1 MTGRTTRAA
10 VLNVAPG
17 TLEFEELHIDEPQPD
32 EVLVRLAHAGLCH
45 SDLHEIDGTF
55 ESTPPIVLGH
65 EGSGVV
71 EAIGANVR
79 GMSVGD
85 HVVSCLSAFCG
96 HCRYC
101 TNGQLTLCENRG
113 ALSHD
118 RQRPRLVNAAG
129 ATVRPTAGVG
139 AFAEHMV
146 VHQNALV
153 AITEEMPL
161 AQASILGC
169 AITTGLGAVFRTA
182 RVEPGSSVAV
192 IGTGGVGMAAI
203 QGALL
208 AGAATIIAVDVV
220 DEKLEKALAFGAT
233 HTVNGRSVDPIQ
245 AVHEITKGGA
255 DYAFEAVGNAKT
267 VEQAFAMLGP
277 GGTATVVGMVP
288 ASTPI
293 AISGPELF
301 LQEKRLQGSFM
312 GSNQF
317 KVDIP
322 RYVDLYLQGRLRLD
336 EMVSDRLPFDQI
348 NEGFALLGAGRATR
362 VVVDMEV
369 G

>member
-1 MTGRTTRAA
+1 MTTTRAA
-10 VLNVAPG
+10 VLNTAPG
-17 TLEFEELHIDEPQPD
+17 SLELEQLTVDVPTAD
-32 EVLVRLAHAGLCH
+32 EVLVRVLHAGLCH
-45 SDLHEIDGTF
+45 SDLHEMDGTF

-65 EGSGVV
+65 EGAGVV
-71 EAIGANVR
+71 EAIGASVR
-79 GMSVGD
+79 GICVGD

-101 TNGQLTLCENRG
+101 TNGQQTLCENRG

-118 RQRPRLVNAAG
+118 RPGARLTNAAG
-129 ATVRPTAGVG
+129 VAVRPTAGIG
-139 AFAEHMV
+139 AFAEHML

-153 AITEEMPL
+153 AIPKDMPL

-182 RVEPGSSVAV
+182 RVEPGSSVVV

-203 QGALL
+203 QGARL
-208 AGAATIIAVDVV
+208 AGAATVIAVDVV
-220 DEKLEKALAFGAT
+220 DEKLERARTFGAS
-233 HTVNGRSVDPIQ
+233 HTVNGRSVDPVA
-245 AVHEITKGGA
+245 AVAEITRGGV
-255 DYAFEAVGNAKT
+255 DYSFEAVGNART
-267 VEQAFAMLGP
+267 VEQAFRMLGP

-288 ASTPI
+288 ESTPI

-322 RYVDLYLQGRLRLD
+322 RYVDLYLQGRLLLD
-336 EMVSDRLPFDQI
+336 EMVTDRLPFNQI
-348 NEGFALLGAGRATR
+348 NEGFALLAAGRATR
-362 VVVDMEV
+362 VVVDME
-369 G
+369 GS

>member
-1 MTGRTTRAA
+1 MATTRAA
-10 VLNVAPG
+10 VLNAAPG
-17 TLEFEELHIDEPQPD
+17 SLELEQLVIDEPTRD
-32 EVLVRLAHAGLCH
+32 EVLVRVVHAGLCH

-65 EGSGVV
+65 EGAGVV
-71 EAIGANVR
+71 EAVGANVR
-79 GMSVGD
+79 GISVGD

-101 TNGQLTLCENRG
+101 TNGQQTLCENRG
-113 ALSHD
+113 AMSHD
-118 RQRPRLVNAAG
+118 RPGPRLTNAAG
-129 ATVRPTAGVG
+129 VAVRPTAGIG

-146 VHQNALV
+146 VHQNAV
-153 AITEEMPL
+153 VSIPKDMPL
-161 AQASILGC
+161 APASILGC

-182 RVEPGSSVAV
+182 RIEPGSSVVV

-203 QGALL
+203 QGARL
-208 AGAATIIAVDVV
+208 AGASTIIAVDVV
-220 DEKLEKALAFGAT
+220 DAKLEKALVFGAS
-233 HTVNGRSVDPIQ
+233 HTVNGRSVD
-245 AVHEITKGGA
+245 AVEAVREITRGGV
-255 DYAFEAVGNAKT
+255 DYSFEAVGNART

-288 ASTPI
+288 ESTPI
-293 AISGPELF
+293 AISGPDLF

-322 RYVDLYLQGRLRLD
+322 RYVDLYLQGRLLLD
-336 EMVSDRLPFDQI
+336 EMVSDRLPFSQI
-348 NEGFALLGAGRATR
+348 NDGFALLGAGLATR
-362 VVVDMEV
+362 VVVDMD
-369 G
+369 GA

>member
-1 MTGRTTRAA
+1 MTTTRAA
-10 VLNVAPG
+10 VLNAAPG
-17 TLEFEELHIDEPQPD
+17 SLEFEELTIDVPTGD
-32 EVLVRLAHAGLCH
+32 EVLVRVLHAGLCH

-65 EGSGVV
+65 EGAGVV
-71 EAIGANVR
+71 EAVGANVR
-79 GMSVGD
+79 GISVGD

-101 TNGQLTLCENRG
+101 TNGQQTLCENRG

-118 RQRPRLVNAAG
+118 RARPRLTNAAG
-129 ATVRPTAGVG
+129 MSVRPTAGIG
-139 AFAEHMV
+139 AFAEHML
-146 VHQNALV
+146 VHQNAV
-153 AITEEMPL
+153 VSIPKDMPL

-182 RVEPGSSVAV
+182 RIEPGSTVAV

-203 QGALL
+203 QGARL
-208 AGAATIIAVDVV
+208 AGASTIIAVDVV
-220 DEKLEKALAFGAT
+220 DEKLDKARGFGAS
-233 HTVNGRSVDPIQ
+233 HTVNGRSVD
-245 AVHEITKGGA
+245 AVAAVQEITRGGV
-255 DYAFEAVGNAKT
+255 DYSFEAVGNART

-288 ASTPI
+288 VSTPI
-293 AISGPELF
+293 AISGPDLF
-301 LQEKRLQGSFM
+301 LQEKKLQGSFM

-322 RYVDLYLQGRLRLD
+322 RYVELYLQGRLMLD
-336 EMVSDRLPFDQI
+336 EMVSDRLPFAQI
-348 NEGFALLGAGRATR
+348 NEGFARLSSGHVTR
-362 VVVDMEV
+362 VVVDMEEN
-369 G
+369 

>member
-1 MTGRTTRAA
+1 MTTTRAA
-10 VLNVAPG
+10 VLNTAPG
-17 TLEFEELHIDEPQPD
+17 VLEFERLSIDAPMPD
-32 EVLVRLAHAGLCH
+32 EVLVRITHAGLCH

-65 EGSGVV
+65 EGAGVV
-71 EAIGANVR
+71 EAVGANVR
-79 GMSVGD
+79 GISVGD

-101 TNGQLTLCENRG
+101 TNGQQTLCVNRG

-118 RQRPRLVNAAG
+118 RPRPRLTNAAG
-129 ATVRPTAGVG
+129 AAVRPTAGIG
-139 AFAEHMV
+139 AFADHML
-146 VHQNALV
+146 VHQNAV
-153 AITEEMPL
+153 VSIPKSMPM

-182 RVEPGSSVAV
+182 RIEPGSTVAV

-203 QGALL
+203 QGARL
-208 AGAATIIAVDVV
+208 AGASMIIAVDVI
-220 DEKLEKALAFGAT
+220 DEKLDKARGFGAT
-233 HTVNGRSVDPIQ
+233 HTVNGRSVD
-245 AVHEITKGGA
+245 AVAAVQEVTQGGV
-255 DYAFEAVGNAKT
+255 DYSFEAVGNART

-288 ASTPI
+288 TSTPI

-301 LQEKRLQGSFM
+301 LNEKRLQGSFM

-322 RYVDLYLQGRLRLD
+322 HYVDLYLQGRLLLD
-336 EMVSDRLPFDQI
+336 EMVSDRLPFAQI
-348 NEGFALLGAGRATR
+348 NQGFALLAAGRATR
-362 VVVDMEV
+362 VVVDMEEH
-369 G
+369 